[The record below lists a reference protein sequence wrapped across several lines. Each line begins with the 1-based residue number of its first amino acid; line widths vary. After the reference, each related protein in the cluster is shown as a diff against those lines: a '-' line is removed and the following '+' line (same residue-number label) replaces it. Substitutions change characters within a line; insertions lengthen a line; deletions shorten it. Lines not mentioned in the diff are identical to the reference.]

1 MQLLVPH
8 QQFAKPIEPRV
19 RDLHHPPSR
28 APALRAFRAFLAAR
42 SHMRRVVLHAHL
54 MQRGVA
60 DESGV
65 GAHVLRCARGDRRS
79 RDHDRVEGGRQLTD
93 IMAIRADHDE

>member
-8 QQFAKPIEPRV
+8 QQFAKSIEPRV
-19 RDLHHPPSR
+19 RDLHHPTPR
-28 APALRAFRAFLAAR
+28 ASALGSLRALFAAR
-42 SHMRRVVLHAHL
+42 SHMRRVVLHTHL
-54 MQRGVA
+54 MQRRVA

-65 GAHVLRCARGDRRS
+65 GAQVLRGARRDGRS
-79 RDHDRVEGGRQLTD
+79 RDHDRVQGGRQLTN